1 MQSDRR
7 QRALPNNLRENELN
21 LETKIPT
28 ELWASIR
35 TNYEKRNF
43 TGAILDAFHY
53 LSDLIRKKSDSEGDG
68 AQLIGSAFGGA
79 SPKIKLN
86 KLQTESERN
95 IQKGMEQLL
104 RGIYQTFRNPR
115 SHEKVSDTDEDAQ
128 IIIIFIGYIV
138 RQLDLAKSQFSRDDY
153 IKRIFDPDFV
163 PQIRYSELLVE
174 EIPTA
179 QRLETFLDVYR
190 AKNTG
195 KIEHLRYFFNAL
207 LPKLSD
213 DEISQAHEV
222 ISEELKTAD
231 DEATIRIIIGSLGD
245 KCWKHLHET
254 ARLRME
260 NRLIRSVKEGKY
272 DTKLKRT
279 RDGSLGTWIISVL
292 PHISLKQE
300 ALRAISDSL
309 NSGNP
314 EREDYIIKYILSSM
328 TCLTEEFPFGFDL
341 LFTEKIKSGDVR
353 FYNAAISAPWTDW
366 SEELS
371 EAVTNFVA
379 VEPTYDPF
387 SDDIPF

>member
-1 MQSDRR
+1 M
-7 QRALPNNLRENELN
+7 N

-43 TGAILDAFHY
+43 TGAILDAFHF
-53 LSDLIRKKSDSEGDG
+53 LSDLIRKKSGAEGDG
-68 AQLIGSAFGGA
+68 ASLIGSALGGA

-86 KLQTESERN
+86 KLQSESEWN
-95 IQKGMEQLL
+95 VQKGMEQLL

-115 SHEKVSDTDEDAQ
+115 SHEKTADTDEDAQ

-138 RQLDLAKSQFSRDDY
+138 RQLDLAKSQFSREDY
-153 IKRIFDPDFV
+153 LKRILDPDFV
-163 PQIRYSELLVE
+163 PQTRYSELLAE
-174 EIPTA
+174 EIPIG

-190 AKNTG
+190 AKTSG
-195 KIEHLRYFFNAL
+195 KIENLRHFFNAL
-207 LPKLSD
+207 LPKLSN
-213 DEISQAHEV
+213 DEINQAYEV

-231 DEATIRIIIGSLGD
+231 DEATIRIIIGSLG
-245 KCWKHLHET
+245 KTCWKHLHEA
-254 ARLRME
+254 ARLRIE

-279 RDGSLGTWIISVL
+279 RDGSLGTWITSIL
-292 PHISLKQE
+292 PQISLKQE

-309 NSGNP
+309 SSANT
-314 EREDYIIKYILSSM
+314 ERENYIIKYILPNMISLS
-328 TCLTEEFPFGFDL
+328 EDFPFGYDE
-341 LFTEKIKSGDVR
+341 LFTEKIKLGDVR
-353 FYNAAISAPWTDW
+353 FYNAVRESTPWSDW

-371 EAVTNFVA
+371 NALTNFVA

-387 SDDIPF
+387 DDDIPF